1 MSGSYNQGSYNE
13 WFLQPKVLTTRDL
26 TTRRSYSQG
35 SYNQRF
41 LQPGVLQPEVLTARG
56 LTTRSLSDQWIK
68 KFWPLRYLFAT
79 FLVMY
84 TMIVRWRNSLSALL
98 LLKWIT
104 KSCWNFGESVSECKH
119 ICHCDRF
126 IFCILLWVH
135 HNSMLLTLRKKFIC
149 STVLHTVFALF
160 ASLLTAALPFSMR
173 TSSLLSRLVIFF
185 FKLVKT
191 LVSIESLSNFFCLEA
206 W

>member
-1 MSGSYNQGSYNE
+1 MSIFCHTDCYLGNQDCKLWSACTVR
-13 WFLQPKVLTTRDL
+13 LPD
-26 TTRRSYSQG
+26 
-35 SYNQRF
+35 
-41 LQPGVLQPEVLTARG
+41 P
-56 LTTRSLSDQWIK
+56 WIN

-79 FLVMY
+79 LLVMY

-149 STVLHTVFALF
+149 STVLHTVFVLF
-160 ASLLTAALPFSMR
+160 ASQLTAALPFSMR
-173 TSSLLSRLVIFF
+173 TSSIMLKKYV
-185 FKLVKT
+185 
-191 LVSIESLSNFFCLEA
+191 VSIRKILT
-206 W
+206 

>member
-1 MSGSYNQGSYNE
+1 MLTSRG
-13 WFLQPKVLTTRDL
+13 LTTIRCD
-26 TTRRSYSQG
+26 SQG
-35 SYNQRF
+35 SYNDRF
-41 LQPGVLQPEVLTARG
+41 LQTGVLQPEILTARG
-56 LTTRSLSDQWIK
+56 LTTRSSYSQGVLQSGILIAGGLTFRSPPDPWIK

-79 FLVMY
+79 FLVMF

-104 KSCWNFGESVSECKH
+104 KSCWNSGESVSECKH

-149 STVLHTVFALF
+149 STVLHTVFALL
-160 ASLLTAALPFSMR
+160 ASQPRQHFPSQWELLVYYLG
-173 TSSLLSRLVIFF
+173 
-185 FKLVKT
+185 
-191 LVSIESLSNFFCLEA
+191 
-206 W
+206 